1 MKYNIQR
8 ETTNA
13 CNIFVRNS
21 KGNKPLGRA
30 TCKYRITLIRFP
42 YKGLVKNWTEI
53 IYKRAQVG

>member
-1 MKYNIQR
+1 
-8 ETTNA
+8 
-13 CNIFVRNS
+13 VRNS